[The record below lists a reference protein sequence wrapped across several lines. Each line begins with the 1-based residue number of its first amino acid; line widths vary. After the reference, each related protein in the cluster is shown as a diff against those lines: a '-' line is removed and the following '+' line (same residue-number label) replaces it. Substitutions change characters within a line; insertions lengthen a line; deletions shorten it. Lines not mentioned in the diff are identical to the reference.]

1 MAGDLACKHVN
12 GACFLV
18 EDAAAEQG
26 RAAAFEISASGPMF
40 GCKMKRPEGAVWE
53 LEHEI
58 LEQAEVDLPLFDM
71 PGGLRMEGE
80 RRPLRVPVGE
90 LAWSASGDA
99 VTLEFSLPKG
109 SYATS
114 LVREICKTF

>member
-1 MAGDLACKHVN
+1 VSGDLACKHVN

-18 EDAAAEQG
+18 EDLAAEQL
-26 RAAAFEISASGPMF
+26 RSAAFEISASGPMF
-40 GCKMKRPEGAVWE
+40 GSKMKQPEGEARQ
-53 LEHEI
+53 LEDEI
-58 LEQAEVDLPLFDM
+58 IRQAGIECADFDL

-90 LAWSASGDA
+90 LSWELSEDRL
-99 VTLEFSLPKG
+99 TLGFSLPKG

-114 LVREICKTF
+114 FVREITKTF